1 MNEGKIVKFIRYI
14 LDNFFSAVKKMLD
27 FTLTYFKVIV
37 LLLILIFLFGG
48 NSEITKPN
56 LLEINLE
63 GTIISDKEIL
73 KKIQA
78 AKNDENIKGILLNV
92 NSGGGAIAPSFEISN
107 AIKNLAKEKTVFAY
121 ASGTM
126 ASGSYLASIWA
137 NKIYSNPASFIG
149 SIGVIMQGMQIQE
162 LLKTLGIS
170 EQTISA
176 GEYKQAG
183 SITRPWNDKEKA
195 YLTDLINQSY
205 SLFIENVAAARSLK
219 LEEANSWANARI
231 FLPQEAH
238 KLGLIDGISS
248 YYEVKDALAKE
259 VGVDKQVWQEAK
271 LYDKF
276 INKLS
281 TQTANLILNQLLP
294 TLK

>member
-1 MNEGKIVKFIRYI
+1 MKILKYLVE
-14 LDNFFSAVKKMLD
+14 NFFSAIKIILD
-27 FTLTYFKVIV
+27 FITKYFKAIV
-37 LLLILIFLFGG
+37 LILILIFLLGG
-48 NSEITKPN
+48 NGEMAKPN

-73 KKIQA
+73 KKIQD
-78 AKNDENIKGILLNV
+78 AKNDENIKGVLLNV

-107 AIKNLAKEKTVFAY
+107 AIKNLAKEKTVYAY

-137 NKIYSNPASFIG
+137 TKIYSNPASFIG

-183 SITRPWNDKEKA
+183 SITRPWSDKEKL
-195 YLTDLINQSY
+195 YLTELINQSY
-205 SLFIENVAAARSLK
+205 NLFIESVAAARSLN

-259 VGVDKQVWQEAK
+259 VGVEKQLWQEAK

-276 INKLS
+276 INKIS
-281 TQTANLILNQLLP
+281 TKTANLIINEFLP